1 MKLVSIN
8 RKRVV
13 FNVEVGVRWLLTTSF
28 QSIHFISGNKAH
40 RNEDAN
46 NTHKEDADTSKK
58 GNKNKKIKTIKDKKD

>member
-8 RKRVV
+8 RKRIV

-46 NTHKEDADTSKK
+46 NTHKHTKK
-58 GNKNKKIKTIKDKKD
+58 MQIQVKREIRIKK